1 VLTTSSWFVIVKH
14 NEDKTNQKLRRNKM
28 SDALKRLLESN
39 KKDSSNKP
47 NEHSVWPKK
56 KEETLVEDKGM
67 DEIKDLLKK
76 IKSGL

>member
-1 VLTTSSWFVIVKH
+1 
-14 NEDKTNQKLRRNKM
+14 M